1 MDDGRER
8 SIYRGIVVSSLVLI
22 IIPIIPFLLIYFAIL
37 KYDTTMSDE
46 MRLYS
51 AMMFGF
57 GTGSLFHISC
67 ILLGFLRDDFKIL
80 LKRIRN
86 FFSNLFVS
94 PKVAI
99 ICYKSELKE
108 GGVVFWIHLLIIL
121 IVFALF
127 LIGFNECMQY
137 YLNF

>member
-80 LKRIRN
+80 LKSIKVN
-86 FFSNLFVS
+86 IKMNNLGTVNMYNLT
-94 PKVAI
+94 I
-99 ICYKSELKE
+99 ELCY
-108 GGVVFWIHLLIIL
+108 
-121 IVFALF
+121 
-127 LIGFNECMQY
+127 
-137 YLNF
+137 